1 MILPI
6 AASEARGPQPVLRCE
21 RLCVRYPGAG
31 APALDEVS
39 LSLGKGEI
47 LGVMG
52 ESGCGKSTL
61 LLSLLGLLPAGTGVR
76 GGVELLG
83 RDMLHMDARE
93 RREAVW
99 REAALVFQNREG
111 CLNPSLTVERQIGE
125 VLRRYPACREE
136 RMRGRLAELMAQV
149 GLDAKWLSAYPRQL
163 SGGMRQRVL
172 IAMALALRPGVLL
185 VDEPTTSLE
194 ELSKYRILELL
205 LRLKEDGV
213 SLIVAS
219 HDIAAVRAVA
229 DRAMVLLSG
238 RVMEEAP
245 VPSLILRPGHP
256 YTRGLIRSS
265 PEVDPCADLWGM
277 PDALEGTD
285 ESGAAG
291 CPFYAR
297 CVQRIAA
304 CARVVPPLQE
314 GGSPGHA
321 IACLRGGIVPVLSG
335 RGISKTFRLGK
346 ETVFACRDCHIEVR
360 SGETVAVIGESGSGK
375 TTLSRILCGM
385 EHPESGEVL
394 FQERPLEEGK
404 ELGRPDGIQMVFQD
418 PFSSINAD
426 LTVAQA
432 VSEPLCI
439 LMRRRAAGLSG
450 EQVVERV
457 RAGLKELELPTS
469 DAFLSRRAGTLSGG
483 QLQRVALAR
492 AMTLTPRLLIADE
505 LTAMLDPSTRTNLLR
520 LLKDRQFRRGFSMVF
535 VTHDLA
541 VARKIADSVYVMKDG
556 AVVEHGP
563 ALQVFRS
570 PRHEWTRKLL
580 ERLAGP

>member
-1 MILPI
+1 MTLP
-6 AASEARGPQPVLRCE
+6 ASGTEDRGPQPVLRCE
-21 RLCVRYPGAG
+21 RLCVRYSGAE

-61 LLSLLGLLPAGTGVR
+61 LLSLLGLLPEGTEVR

-83 RDMLHMDARE
+83 RDMLHMNARE
-93 RREAVW
+93 RREVVW

-111 CLNPSLTVERQIGE
+111 RLNPSLTVERQIGE
-125 VLRRYPACREE
+125 VLRRDPECGEGG
-136 RMRGRLAELMAQV
+136 MRARLAELMAQV
-149 GLDAKWLSAYPRQL
+149 GLDARWLSAYPRQL
-163 SGGMRQRVL
+163 SGGMRQKVL

-219 HDIAAVRAVA
+219 HDVAAVRAVA

-304 CARVVPPLQE
+304 CARIVPPLQE
-314 GGSPGHA
+314 DGSPGHA

-346 ETVFACRDCHIEVR
+346 ETVSACRDCHIEVR

-404 ELGRPDGIQMVFQD
+404 ELGRPGGIQMVFQD
-418 PFSSINAD
+418 PFTAINAD

-439 LMRRRAAGLSG
+439 LMRRSAGLCG

-457 RAGLKELELPTS
+457 RAGLEELELPAS
-469 DAFLSRRAGTLSGG
+469 DAFLNRRAGTLSGG

-505 LTAMLDPSTRTNLLR
+505 LTAMLDPSTQTNLLR
-520 LLKDRQFRRGFSMVF
+520 LLKERQFRRGFSMVF

-563 ALQVFRS
+563 TQQVFRF

-580 ERLAGP
+580 ERLAGL

>member
-1 MILPI
+1 MTPPI
-6 AASEARGPQPVLRCE
+6 AGPEECGAQPVLRCE
-21 RLCVRYPGAG
+21 RLCVRYPEAE

-61 LLSLLGLLPAGTGVR
+61 LLSLLGLLPEGTGVR

-83 RDMLHMDARE
+83 RDMLHMGARE
-93 RREAVW
+93 RREVVW

-111 CLNPSLTVERQIGE
+111 RLNPSLTVERQIGE
-125 VLRRYPACREE
+125 VLRRDPDCREG

-149 GLDAKWLSAYPRQL
+149 GLDARWLSAYPRQL
-163 SGGMRQRVL
+163 SGGMRQKVL
-172 IAMALALRPGVLL
+172 IAVALALRPRVLL

-219 HDIAAVRAVA
+219 HDVAAVRAVA

-245 VPSLILRPGHP
+245 VPSMILRPGHP

-285 ESGAAG
+285 ESDAVG

-297 CVQRIAA
+297 CAQRIAA

-314 GGSPGHA
+314 GGNPGHA

-404 ELGRPDGIQMVFQD
+404 ELGRPGGIQMVFQD
-418 PFSSINAD
+418 PFTSINAD
-426 LTVAQA
+426 LTVAQV

-439 LMRRRAAGLSG
+439 LMRRTAELCG

-457 RAGLKELELPTS
+457 RAGLKELELPAS
-469 DAFLSRRAGTLSGG
+469 DAFLNRRAGTLSGG

-505 LTAMLDPSTRTNLLR
+505 LTAMLDPSTQTNLLR
-520 LLKDRQFRRGFSMVF
+520 LLKDQQYLRGFSMVF

-556 AVVEHGP
+556 AMVEHGP
-563 ALQVFRS
+563 TLQVFRT
-570 PRHEWTRKLL
+570 PRHEWTQKLL